1 MADILADSLNKLK
14 IYDSIG
20 KDYCELYSTK
30 LVKAVLQTL
39 KENGYIKNFEEFT
52 EGKFKKVKVVLAK
65 KINDIGVIK
74 PRHAV
79 SIDEYNKYE
88 ARYIPSKNFGMLVVS
103 TPKGVMSNK
112 KAKESRL
119 GGRLLAYVY

>member
-14 IYDSIG
+14 IYESIG
-20 KDYCELYSTK
+20 KDYCELDSTK

-39 KENGYIKNFEEFT
+39 KENGYIKGFEEFT
-52 EGKFKKVKVVLAK
+52 NGKFKKVRVALAK
-65 KINDIGVIK
+65 KINDIGAIK

-88 ARYIPSKNFGMLVVS
+88 ARYIPSKNFGILVVS

-112 KAKESRL
+112 KAKENHL

>member
-20 KDYCELYSTK
+20 KDYCELNSTK

-39 KENGYIKNFEEFT
+39 KENGYIKGFEEFKD
-52 EGKFKKVKVVLAK
+52 GKFDKIRVELAK
-65 KINDIGVIK
+65 KINDTGAIK

-79 SIDEYNKYE
+79 RIDEYNKYE
-88 ARYIPSKNFGMLVVS
+88 ARYIPSKNFGILVVS

-112 KAKESRL
+112 KAKENHL